1 MQMLNNVGLDDNKRL
16 AQQLGAYQSVFRKW
30 WSRRGPGEFL
40 DRPMRL
46 RCPTGDVG
54 RRSWSKEV
62 VLAPSDYQWGIFQ
75 APLTH
80 SAIGFGDNAGGKLWG
95 RVPEEYHYL
104 LLDHVVM
111 QADAE
116 NGSIEQSRN
125 LTSTAPSAIDLEH
138 LFQFFL
144 EEGRHSWSMVHLM
157 LEHFGEDGVVE
168 SEALLERMCGEAS
181 NPRLLNAFNLT
192 TEDWLSHFMWCFL
205 ADRNGKYQ
213 VEAVSR
219 SAFMPLAKSASYMM
233 YEEPLHVRF
242 GAEGLERILVRSA
255 QVTLERDR
263 TDIFEYGAIPFPV
276 IQRQLN
282 FWASAVYD
290 LFGNDVSTHAATM
303 FDLGIRTPRY
313 FTAGPDQQVF
323 VDNLV
328 DKAVV
333 RVGVEARLAINAV
346 MRRQFVEEVE
356 QTITYW
362 NDCLARLGIDF
373 RLRLPHERFNRQVG
387 PFKGIAVNPN
397 GELVPTHAMHDPH
410 AHLPT
415 AEDKAAIASLM
426 KRVLAPGECAEWIAQ
441 PNSRLRNLVAVRA

>member
-1 MQMLNNVGLDDNKRL
+1 MQMLNNVGLDDNRRL

-30 WSRRGPGEFL
+30 WARRGPGEFL

-54 RRSWSKEV
+54 RRSWSREV
-62 VLAPSDYQWGIFQ
+62 VMAPSEYQWGIFQ
-75 APLTH
+75 VPPAH
-80 SAIGFGDNAGGKLWG
+80 AAIGFGASAGQKPWD
-95 RVPEEYHYL
+95 RVPEEYYYL

-125 LTSTAPSAIDLEH
+125 LTGTAPSATDLEH

-181 NPRLLNAFNLT
+181 NPRLLNAFNLVT
-192 TEDWLSHFMWCFL
+192 DDWLSHFMWCFL

-242 GAEGLERILVRSA
+242 GAEGLERVLVRSA

-263 TDIFEYGAIPFPV
+263 ADIFEYGAVPFPV

-282 FWASAVYD
+282 YWASAVYD

-303 FDLGIRTPRY
+303 FDLGIRAPMD
-313 FTAGPDQQVF
+313 FTAGPDQQVS
-323 VDNLV
+323 VDSLV
-328 DKAVV
+328 DRAVV
-333 RVGVEARLAINAV
+333 RAEMEAKLAINAV
-346 MRRQFVEEVE
+346 MRRQFIKEVE
-356 QTITYW
+356 QTIVYW
-362 NDCLARLGIDF
+362 NACLARLGIDF
-373 RLRLPHERFNRQVG
+373 QLRLPHERFNRQIG
-387 PFKGIAVNPN
+387 PFKGVAVRPD
-397 GELVPTHAMHDPH
+397 GELLPAHAVHDPH
-410 AHLPT
+410 AYLPT
-415 AEDKAAIASLM
+415 AADKAGIASLM
-426 KRVLAPGECAEWIAQ
+426 KQVLAPGECADWIA
-441 PNSRLRNLVAVRA
+441 PPDSRLRTLVAGRA